1 MGQANSKLVLA
12 SLLASAG
19 LTIGVNE
26 LRKPGSTKRFVRHSY
41 RSVIGRLVRIRGF
54 SSSLVT
60 ALEPIFKRA
69 YLTRHSSGGWG
80 GLKGW
85 WRRQTDEQAVVDE
98 VRKAFVARSA
108 KVALRK
114 GFGLSR
120 LDKYLLRYHPNF
132 ASYFPFFKLVV
143 KPSVNESRKLLEA
156 DVVKVFRETSEVS
169 LASEFIFRDDSAPD
183 SDDPSDVEL
192 YLAEPTKPEPFIGP
206 LEFGLED
213 HRRAPKV
220 PSSTP
225 FNPRDIFRRS
235 AMRLFSDKVERG
247 ISTLALLRRRAR
259 PHDNDYPIASTGD
272 KRRSQAD
279 VLFEASSEAFDVQA
293 AGQTSNANLPTT
305 SELPES
311 RPDTP
316 VEVLDPDNQEG
327 TKLKGSILGSL
338 VGWTFRR
345 KPLDAPT
352 GEGRPATSEAAGPT
366 VTPSGTLTSSVGD
379 GASKPIDAHG
389 ATSNLGGDQ
398 PRRPIPPTPASTD
411 EDTFTTASGG
421 SPDSGVEGLFSDLER
436 LSPDPHAKPI
446 HGGFSDRD
454 NTRSDWERTSSESG
468 SDSSGSVTVKPD
480 EPESEAEDM
489 SDAVLAR
496 RLGKLRDPGPQ
507 LAEPLPSGSSGN
519 KSFQGRGVTRE
530 RCRTDNHHGF
540 DASFWLKKPHMF
552 EAEFYGIRRE
562 LEGSAIGSPILDSL
576 WARDLDPTPAGFR
589 SLPRE
594 PITARLGGADIGVF
608 PEVVDQPMD
617 RKRPVRHIGGE
628 PQRPTVGGVH
638 LDDLKG
644 WTTTTTKPGTKLTTG
659 TFSATQQE
667 LAKKMDLML
676 QQGTTPSGR
685 GKSAASLESSGSAST
700 DSRSTWEGKGVKS
713 KPTKP
718 HLELGD
724 FGWDNDNNDWA
735 QLSEITFKDGR
746 KYKIEPVLDTILE
759 AGRDDNASV
768 RSTVD
773 ASIAHAAEVA
783 RAILPEASDALALAN
798 EAPLETTA
806 VCKAFVTNCLLGW
819 QFHNRI
825 VPSFLQE
832 VLHDDSISEW
842 WVSESRRAIAPGNT
856 ATADHS
862 HPGGFQLRG
871 RAFQAYA
878 RMAWMVTHGM
888 VYQGVPGNLRS
899 GQKILIGR
907 GAEVDAGLEPGA
919 TVLVVV
925 GLLDLETGEVWR
937 AGTYKNPKGIV
948 QNNFFNRATPR
959 DTGDSY
965 GSRGGDP
972 DVPYGARVM
981 FLFSLPTLWKPR
993 GESWVRG

>member
-1 MGQANSKLVLA
+1 
-12 SLLASAG
+12 
-19 LTIGVNE
+19 
-26 LRKPGSTKRFVRHSY
+26 
-41 RSVIGRLVRIRGF
+41 
-54 SSSLVT
+54 
-60 ALEPIFKRA
+60 
-69 YLTRHSSGGWG
+69 
-80 GLKGW
+80 
-85 WRRQTDEQAVVDE
+85 
-98 VRKAFVARSA
+98 
-108 KVALRK
+108 VALRK

-132 ASYFPFFKLVV
+132 AAFFPFFKLVV

-169 LASEFIFRDDSAPD
+169 LASEFIFRDDSDPD

-192 YLAEPTKPEPFIGP
+192 YLAEPTEPEPFIGP

-213 HRRAPKV
+213 HRRAPKAAG
-220 PSSTP
+220 STP
-225 FNPRDIFRRS
+225 SDPGVIFRRS

-247 ISTLALLRRRAR
+247 ISTLALLRRRVR
-259 PHDNDYPIASTGD
+259 SHDNDYPVASTGD

-279 VLFEASSEAFDVQA
+279 VLFEASTQAFGDQTS
-293 AGQTSNANLPTT
+293 GQTGHNHLPTT

-316 VEVLDPDNQEG
+316 VEALGPGDQKG

-338 VGWTFRR
+338 VGWTFKRR
-345 KPLDAPT
+345 VPDTPA
-352 GEGRPATSEAAGPT
+352 GEGGFVTAEVAEPT
-366 VTPSGTLTSSVGD
+366 ATPSGIPAGTAGDRVG
-379 GASKPIDAHG
+379 GPVAIHG
-389 ATSNLGGDQ
+389 SMSNSGEDR

-411 EDTFTTASGG
+411 EDTFTTASDG
-421 SPDSGVEGLFSDLER
+421 SPDSGVGGLLSDLGR
-436 LSPDPHAKPI
+436 LSPDPHAEPV

-454 NTRSDWERTSSESG
+454 NTRSDWERTSSESS

-496 RLGKLRDPGPQ
+496 RLGKLRDPGPEP
-507 LAEPLPSGSSGN
+507 AESLPPSGSTN
-519 KSFQGRGVTRE
+519 KSFQGRGITRE

-540 DASFWLKKPHMF
+540 NASFWLQKPHMF
-552 EAEFYGIRRE
+552 EVEFIGIRRE
-562 LEGSAIGSPILDSL
+562 LEGFAVGTPILDSL
-576 WARDLDPTPAGFR
+576 WSRDLDPTPAGFR
-589 SLPRE
+589 SLSHKPV
-594 PITARLGGADIGVF
+594 TARLGDADIGAF
-608 PEVVDQPMD
+608 PEIVDQPMG
-617 RKRPVRHIGGE
+617 RERSGHPMGGG
-628 PQRPTVGGVH
+628 PRGPTVGGVH

-644 WTTTTTKPGTKLTTG
+644 WTTTTTKPGTRLATG
-659 TFSATQQE
+659 TLSATKQE
-667 LAKKMDLML
+667 LAKKMDIML
-676 QQGTTPSGR
+676 QKGITPSGR
-685 GKSAASLESSGSAST
+685 GPSAASLESSGSTST

-746 KYKIEPVLDTILE
+746 TYKIEPVLDTILE
-759 AGRDDNASV
+759 AGRDDNVSV

-819 QFHNRI
+819 QFHNRV

-937 AGTYKNPKGIV
+937 AGTYKNPKGVV

-959 DTGDSY
+959 DAGDPF
-965 GSRGGDP
+965 GKRGGNP

-981 FLFSLPTLWKPR
+981 FLFSLPSLWKPR

>member
-1 MGQANSKLVLA
+1 VG
-12 SLLASAG
+12 G
-19 LTIGVNE
+19 
-26 LRKPGSTKRFVRHSY
+26 P
-41 RSVIGRLVRIRGF
+41 
-54 SSSLVT
+54 
-60 ALEPIFKRA
+60 FKR
-69 YLTRHSSGGWG
+69 
-80 GLKGW
+80 W
-85 WRRQTDEQAVVDE
+85 WRRQTEEQAVIDE

-120 LDKYLLRYHPNF
+120 LDKYLLRYHPSF
-132 ASYFPFFKLVV
+132 AAFFPFFKLVV

-156 DVVKVFRETSEVS
+156 DVIKVFRETSEVS
-169 LASEFIFRDDSAPD
+169 PASEFIFRDDSEPD

-192 YLAEPTKPEPFIGP
+192 YLAEPITPDPFIGP

-213 HRRAPKV
+213 HRRASKAS
-220 PSSTP
+220 SSTP
-225 FNPRDIFRRS
+225 SDPRVIFRRS

-247 ISTLALLRRRAR
+247 ISTLALLRRRVR
-259 PHDNDYPIASTGD
+259 SRDNDYPAASTGD

-279 VLFEASSEAFDVQA
+279 ILFEASSEAFDVQTT
-293 AGQTSNANLPTT
+293 GQTSHGHHPSTL
-305 SELPES
+305 ELPES

-316 VEVLDPDNQEG
+316 VEVLVPDDQKG

-345 KPLDAPT
+345 RTPGTPV
-352 GEGRPATSEAAGPT
+352 GESKSVAAEAAEPA
-366 VTPSGTLTSSVGD
+366 VAPSGTLVGNVD
-379 GASKPIDAHG
+379 DEVVEPIDIRN
-389 ATSNLGGDQ
+389 ATSDLAEGHS
-398 PRRPIPPTPASTD
+398 RRPVPPAPTSAD
-411 EDTFTTASGG
+411 EDAFTTASDG
-421 SPDSGVEGLFSDLER
+421 SPDSGVEGLLSDIGR

-468 SDSSGSVTVKPD
+468 SDSSSSVTVKPD

-496 RLGKLRDPGPQ
+496 RLGKLRDPCPQ
-507 LAEPLPSGSSGN
+507 PAESLSPGSSTS
-519 KSFQGRGVTRE
+519 KSFQGRGITRE

-540 DASFWLKKPHMF
+540 NASFWLKKPYMF
-552 EAEFYGIRRE
+552 EAEFNGTRRE
-562 LEGSAIGSPILDSL
+562 LEGSAIGTPILDSL
-576 WARDLDPTPAGFR
+576 WARDLDPTPAGIR

-594 PITARLGGADIGVF
+594 PSTARLGSADVGVF
-608 PEVVDQPMD
+608 PEIVDQPMG
-617 RKRPVRHIGGE
+617 RKQSGHPVGGK
-628 PQRPTVGGVH
+628 PQGPTVGGVH
-638 LDDLKG
+638 LEDLKG
-644 WTTTTTKPGTKLTTG
+644 WTSTTTKPGTNLTTG

-685 GKSAASLESSGSAST
+685 GKSAASLESSGSASV

-746 KYKIEPVLDTILE
+746 TYKIEPVLDTILE

-798 EAPLETTA
+798 EASLETTA

-819 QFHNRI
+819 QFHNRV
-825 VPSFLQE
+825 VPSFLKE
-832 VLHDDSISEW
+832 VLYDDSISEW
-842 WVSESRRAIAPGNT
+842 WVSESRRALAPGNT

-907 GAEVDAGLEPGA
+907 GAEVDAGLAPGA

-937 AGTYKNPKGIV
+937 AGTYKSPKGIV

-965 GSRGGDP
+965 GSRGGNP

-993 GESWVRG
+993 GESWVRS

>member
-1 MGQANSKLVLA
+1 
-12 SLLASAG
+12 

-26 LRKPGSTKRFVRHSY
+26 LRKPGSKNRFVRHSY
-41 RSVIGRLVRIRGF
+41 RSVVGRLIRIRGF

-69 YLTRHSSGGWG
+69 YLARHSPGGRG
-80 GLKGW
+80 ALKRW
-85 WRRQTDEQAVVDE
+85 WHRQTDEQAVIDE

-132 ASYFPFFKLVV
+132 AAYFPFFKLVV

-156 DVVKVFRETSEVS
+156 DVIKVFRETSEVS
-169 LASEFIFRDDSAPD
+169 PASEFIFRDDSAPD

-192 YLAEPTKPEPFIGP
+192 YLAEPTKPEPFTGP

-213 HRRAPKV
+213 QRHTPETA
-220 PSSTP
+220 SSTP
-225 FNPRDIFRRS
+225 SDPGVIFRRS

-247 ISTLALLRRRAR
+247 ISTLALLRRRTR
-259 PHDNDYPIASTGD
+259 SRDNDYPAASTGD

-279 VLFEASSEAFDVQA
+279 VLFEASTEAFDVQA
-293 AGQTSNANLPTT
+293 AGLTSHAQLPTT

-316 VEVLDPDNQEG
+316 VEVLDPGSQEG
-327 TKLKGSILGSL
+327 TRLKGSILGSL

-345 KPLDAPT
+345 KTQDILAE
-352 GEGRPATSEAAGPT
+352 EGRSATSEAAEPT
-366 VTPSGTLTSSVGD
+366 VAPPGTLTGVVSD
-379 GASKPIDAHG
+379 GVSEPVDVHG
-389 ATSNLGGDQ
+389 ATSSLGENQ
-398 PRRPIPPTPASTD
+398 PRRPIPPTPVGAD
-411 EDTFTTASGG
+411 EDTFTTASEG

-436 LSPDPHAKPI
+436 LSPDPHAKPL

-454 NTRSDWERTSSESG
+454 NTRSDWEKTSSESG

-507 LAEPLPSGSSGN
+507 PAAPVQPGSSSN
-519 KSFQGRGVTRE
+519 RSFQGRGVTRE

-552 EAEFYGIRRE
+552 EAEFNGIRRE
-562 LEGSAIGSPILDSL
+562 LEGSAVGTPILDSL

-589 SLPRE
+589 SLPTK
-594 PITARLGGADIGVF
+594 PTTARLGDADIGAF
-608 PEVVDQPMD
+608 PEIADQPMGHD
-617 RKRPVRHIGGE
+617 RPGYLSGGKT
-628 PQRPTVGGVH
+628 RGPTVGGVH

-644 WTTTTTKPGTKLTTG
+644 WTTTATKPGTKLTTG

-685 GKSAASLESSGSAST
+685 GKSAASSENLGSTST
-700 DSRSTWEGKGVKS
+700 ESRSTWEGKGVKS
-713 KPTKP
+713 KPTRP

-746 KYKIEPVLDTILE
+746 TYKIEPVLDTSLE

-819 QFHNRI
+819 QFHNRV

-832 VLHDDSISEW
+832 VLHDDSIPDW

-878 RMAWMVTHGM
+878 RMSWMVTHGM

-907 GAEVDAGLEPGA
+907 GAEVDAGLKPGA

-937 AGTYKNPKGIV
+937 AGTYKNPKGVV

-965 GSRGGDP
+965 GSRGGNP

-993 GESWVRG
+993 GESWVHG